1 MTRLLMLA
9 GAGIAGVTIAF
20 AAYAQSGPGH
30 PGGGHM
36 MMMMHHGMEAMD
48 ANKDGVITR
57 DEFLSHPSQMFDHL
71 DANHDGRLTKEELA
85 AAHEQMRVCIHQ
97 GPGGAAAKDAPC
109 PPMGPGGPM
118 MMQHFQSLDIDHDGR
133 VSFQELQEPLRQHFA
148 AMDKNGNGFIDKD
161 EIPSGPMMFEH
172 HEQKH

>member
-9 GAGIAGVTIAF
+9 GAGIVGVTIAF

-71 DANHDGRLTKEELA
+71 DANHDGRYQVTVVA
-85 AAHEQMRVCIHQ
+85 S
-97 GPGGAAAKDAPC
+97 D
-109 PPMGPGGPM
+109 
-118 MMQHFQSLDIDHDGR
+118 
-133 VSFQELQEPLRQHFA
+133 
-148 AMDKNGNGFIDKD
+148 GNGGSAEVDATVALANQAGAHVTGTEGADLIKGAHGIDGKYVTD
-161 EIPSGPMMFEH
+161 EEDVLSGHRGNDTARRQSDASSARRLGVGQTQAKPDTYQF
-172 HEQKH
+172 